1 VRIAIIGAG
10 FAGLGTAIR
19 LRQAGIDD
27 FAILERA
34 DDLGGT
40 WRDNSYPGCAVDV
53 QSHLYSYSFAPNPDW
68 THVYSP
74 QEEIW
79 SYIRRCADEHG
90 VTDRIRFGHE
100 VIGAD
105 WDEERQR
112 WLIETSGGDVEAQFL
127 ISGMG
132 PLSHPALPDIA
143 GIKSFAGTCFHSARW
158 DHDHDLTGERVAVI
172 GTGCSAAQLI
182 PEIQPRVGRLL
193 VFQRTPGWTFPRLNR
208 RITRVERSLYRRVPA
223 LQRLARARQ
232 YAYRE
237 SIAFALQKAE
247 RTRFMETLM
256 RLRLRRQVRDPDL
269 RAKLTPGYRI
279 GCKRI
284 IVSDDYHP
292 TLTRPN
298 VDVIT
303 AGIREVRAHSIV
315 TDDGV
320 EHAVDTIIL
329 ATGFG
334 VMQVA
339 DPLRGSD
346 GVTLAERW
354 APRRAAY
361 LGTTVAG
368 YPNYFML
375 AGPNTATGHTS
386 ALLYVEAQI
395 EYVLNC
401 IQHLESHGISSV
413 DVRPEVQTAFN
424 DELRQKLN
432 GTIWTAG
439 GCQSWYLDADG
450 SSSALWPGYTWQFRR
465 ALREF
470 DAGDYR
476 TRGKTGSTTPID
488 VPASLPRL

>member
-1 VRIAIIGAG
+1 MRIAIIGAG

-79 SYIRRCADEHG
+79 SYIRRCAEEHG

-100 VIGAD
+100 VVGAD

-112 WLIETSGGDVEAQFL
+112 WLIETTAGDVEAQFL

-132 PLSHPALPDIA
+132 PLSHPALPDIP
-143 GIKSFAGTCFHSARW
+143 GLESFAGTCFHSARW

-193 VFQRTPGWTFPRLNR
+193 VFQRTPGWTFPRRNR
-208 RITRVERSLYRRVPA
+208 RITRLERSLYRRVPA
-223 LQRLARARQ
+223 AQRLARARQ
-232 YAYRE
+232 YLYRE
-237 SIAFALQKAE
+237 TIAFALQKAE
-247 RTRFMETLM
+247 RTRFMEALM
-256 RLRLRRQVRDPDL
+256 RLRLRRQVRNPEL
-269 RAKLTPGYRI
+269 RSKLTPDYRI

-292 TLTRPN
+292 TLTQPN

-303 AGIREVRAHSIV
+303 AGIREVRAQSIV

-346 GVTLAERW
+346 GVALAKRW
-354 APRRAAY
+354 EPRREAY

-395 EYVLNC
+395 DYIVQC
-401 IQHLESHGISSV
+401 IQHLDREGLGSV
-413 DVRPEVQTAFN
+413 DVRPEVQAAFN

-450 SSSALWPGYTWQFRR
+450 GSSALWPGYTWQFRR
-465 ALREF
+465 ALRDF

-476 TRGKTGSTTPID
+476 TRGKAGSTTTND